1 MINTNKVSKGADKF
15 ELDEE
20 IIRCLQKSEEDYNA
34 GRVIDAEEVFKEWE
48 KKYGI

>member
-20 IIRCLQKSEEDYNA
+20 IIRCLQNSEEDIEK
-34 GRVIDAEEVFKEWE
+34 GRTRDAIEVFKELE
-48 KKYGI
+48 EKYGF